1 MVEFLSDVICSR
13 IVSAVSHS
21 YKPVM
26 KLSYQLLAVADDDTE
41 LNATTYWLYKVSL
54 SLSHLP
60 TITSRHIIFIL
71 LDDFS
76 LYKIILVCFRKY
88 DVLIPDNTVRLVQG
102 VSSTVPLC
110 VLPSVWIRRYV
121 AMKTRLDNIWS
132 TKPQ

>member
-21 YKPVM
+21 YKSVM

-54 SLSHLP
+54 SLSL
-60 TITSRHIIFIL
+60 IYQLLRHATFIL
-71 LDDFS
+71 RDDFS

-88 DVLIPDNTVRLVQG
+88 DVLIFDNTIRLVQG
-102 VSSTVPLC
+102 VSSTAPLC
-110 VLPSVWIRRYV
+110 ILPSVWIRRYV
-121 AMKTRLDNIWS
+121 AMKTS
-132 TKPQ
+132 